1 MTKKVYWLILIIVTS
16 GLFFGLYRLDIRIN
30 LPSQKPELEVAFL
43 DVGQGD
49 SIYIRT
55 PNNTKIIIDG
65 GPNKNI
71 MTELSSV
78 RPFWEHEIDIMILTH
93 PHADHLIGLIEVL
106 NRLNVKK
113 VYYTGALSPTPD
125 YIEWLGLIR
134 EQNIPLE
141 IIAGK
146 QTLNIDRDINLEFL
160 YPLTNFTNIR
170 PKELNDSSIVTR
182 LTYKNINFLFMG
194 DAEVPVEEELLQE
207 NINLMAQVLKV
218 GHHGSTSSSSET
230 FLERVNPQLAIICVG
245 QDNDFGHPHL
255 QTLRRLERR
264 GIGILRTD
272 ELGTIRLKTDGQ
284 NLKKYKTG
292 IFTKD
297 EILL

>member
-1 MTKKVYWLILIIVTS
+1 MAKKVYWLILIIVTS
-16 GLFFGLYRLDIRIN
+16 GLLFGLYKLNIRIN

-55 PNNTKIIIDG
+55 PNNTKILIDG
-65 GPNKNI
+65 GGNKNI
-71 MTELSSV
+71 MTELSAV
-78 RPFWEHEIDIMILTH
+78 RPFWERDIDIMILTH

-106 NRLNVKK
+106 NRLNVRK

-125 YIEWLGLIR
+125 YIEWLKIIC

-146 QTLNIDRDINLEFL
+146 QTLNIDRGINLEFL
-160 YPLTNFTNIR
+160 YPFANFTNIR

-207 NINLMAQVLKV
+207 NIDLRAQVLKV
-218 GHHGSTSSSSET
+218 GHHGSTSSSSEA
-230 FLERVNPQLAIICVG
+230 FLERVNPQIAIICVG

-264 GIGILRTD
+264 GISILRTD

-284 NLKKYKTG
+284 TIKKYKTG